1 MEKHRELFRFFSL
14 LVLTSGTFGTLHAT
28 KLSEV
33 RVLDKDY
40 LMVHFLDGEVTH
52 RDDGI
57 GVTAFT
63 SDHEDDRDTVKTY
76 GTALNTAQAATA
88 SVWTVRSTDD
98 ANFGA
103 AGRNPA
109 QCHRKT
115 RLNGHAE
122 KAWSGSDYQ
131 YQSTYEH
138 FIFLRM
144 PYSLVNGAGYTLD
157 IGAGT
162 NTDVTTAS
170 FAFNITSSR
179 SEAVHVNLAG
189 YHSDPT
195 VKAADLYYWMGDGG
209 ARDYAGFVGNKVYL
223 YDVSSQLLTQVG
235 TVVFWKNSAS
245 DVGGYNLTR
254 SPVWNVDF
262 SSFSI
267 PGTYRLAVE
276 GVGCSQDFQINDL
289 VYYLPFMVSV
299 RGFFYMRMGQDST
312 GGIFPVPRRP
322 LYIPGVSP
330 STTRVYLT
338 TMHPYH
344 AQWGTFSSG
353 DVWDRPDD
361 WAAFRKSGNPVNPNA
376 RGGHCD
382 ALDWDRHL
390 GHISDIYDMLLPYFL
405 TNGAL
410 NDDTLG
416 IAESG
421 NGIPDILDEARN
433 EVDFWLRLRDGQ
445 GYSHGVTNP
454 NGSNELFQAA
464 PTGVAAWA
472 NAASAAFLADCFRIS
487 GHAALMNQY
496 RDSAVAAYAYAGG
509 LADQMLDRT
518 QDVGGSVVR
527 GRDLKMTAA
536 AFLYNVTGQTAYE
549 TAINQESAVT
559 GTTSVLDDNSS
570 RDQVWA
576 TAAYL
581 LTPRTVNYPTLYS
594 NMKASVIYQAG
605 QQEANAI
612 QTRPSRRAT
621 CNAAGYFHTAQNVQQ
636 TLIAHRVTG
645 NAAEKTFFRKA
656 MTLEAD
662 WGLGRNPL
670 NMIQMTTA
678 TTPLAGKR
686 SVQDAYTTG
695 RDDGAPGLHPGH
707 TPYMNLNDW
716 ACGMTMGCPSRLYAN
731 AYPANF
737 TSTWPIAEGYF
748 NTRYVWAHV
757 EFTPQ
762 QTMRGKTALYGYLY
776 GIGKAGSSAVKW
788 NSRPVV
794 NQRAGNAALIIG
806 KNTILL
812 PGAGTYTVRIIDLS
826 GRTLKSFTQRIESK
840 EGLDVTF
847 PGAARICFI
856 EIRAGKQVAA
866 WKLLMP
872 MQNM

>member
-1 MEKHRELFRFFSL
+1 MEMNKGLFRFLLL
-14 LVLTSGTFGTLHAT
+14 LVLTGGVFCALHAT

-33 RVLDKDY
+33 TVLDKDY

-57 GVTAFT
+57 GSTAFT

-76 GTALNTAQAATA
+76 GAALNTAQAVTA
-88 SVWTVRSTDD
+88 SVWLVRSTDD
-98 ANFGA
+98 GSFGT

-122 KAWSGSDYQ
+122 KAWSGSDFQ

-144 PYSLVNGAGYTLD
+144 PLSLVNGAAYTLD

-162 NTDVTTAS
+162 NTDVTTAA
-170 FAFNITSSR
+170 FTFNITSSR

-189 YHSDPT
+189 YHSDT
-195 VKAADLYYWMGDGG
+195 SVKSADLYFWMGDGG
-209 ARDYAGFVGNKVYL
+209 ARDYSSFQGNRVYV
-223 YDVSSQLLTQVG
+223 YEVSSQLSTQAG
-235 TVVFWKNSAS
+235 TVAFWRNSGS

-262 SSFSI
+262 PGFFT
-267 PGTYRLAVE
+267 PGTYRLVVE

-289 VYYLPFMVSV
+289 VYGNPFMVSV
-299 RGFFYMRMGQDST
+299 RGFFYMRIGQDST
-312 GGIFPVPRRP
+312 GGIYPVPRRP
-322 LYIPGVSP
+322 LYLPGVSP
-330 STTRVYLT
+330 SNTVVYLT

-344 AQWGTFSSG
+344 AEWGTFSSG

-361 WAAFRKSGNPVNPNA
+361 WAVYRKSGNPTNPDA
-376 RGGHCD
+376 RGGHSD

-390 GHISDIYDMLLPYFL
+390 GHISIIYDMLLPFFL
-405 TNGAL
+405 TGGSL

-464 PTGVAAWA
+464 PTAVAAWA
-472 NAASAAFLADCFRIS
+472 SAANAAFLADCFRLS
-487 GHAALMNQY
+487 GHTALMNQY
-496 RDSAVAAYAYAGG
+496 RDSAVAAYVYANG
-509 LADQMLDRT
+509 LSDQMLDRT

-536 AFLYNVTGQTAYE
+536 AFLYNVTGEAAYE
-549 TAINQESAVT
+549 TVINQESVAT

-581 LTPRTVNYPTLYS
+581 LTPRTINYPARYA
-594 NMKASVIYQAG
+594 NMKASIIYQAG

-621 CNAAGYFHTAQNVQQ
+621 CNNTGYFHTAQNVQQ
-636 TLIAHRVTG
+636 TLIAHRVTE
-645 NAAEKTFFRKA
+645 NAAEKNSFRKA

-678 TTPLAGKR
+678 TTPLGGMR
-686 SVQDAYTTG
+686 SVLGAYTTG

-707 TPYMNLNDW
+707 TPYMNLDDW
-716 ACGMTMGCPSRLYAN
+716 SCSMTMGCPSRLYTN
-731 AYPANF
+731 CYPANF
-737 TSTWPIAEGYF
+737 RTTWPVAEGYF
-748 NTRYVWAHV
+748 NTRYVWAHN

-776 GIGKAGSSAVKW
+776 GIGKAGPSAV
-788 NSRPVV
+788 
-794 NQRAGNAALIIG
+794 QRNDRQGINRQAGGAALIIG
-806 KNTILL
+806 NSTIPL
-812 PGAGTYTVRIIDLS
+812 PGAGTYTVRIINLS
-826 GRTLKSFTQRIESK
+826 GRTLRSITRRIESK
-840 EGLDVTF
+840 EIFREFL
-847 PGAARICFI
+847 PGAIGLYFL
-856 EIRAGKQVAA
+856 EIRAGKQVVAL
-866 WKLLMP
+866 KRLVP
-872 MQNM
+872 KQKQ